1 MRKGITSE
9 GADNGTTI
17 ELHGEIRIRHRRK
30 IQGTLVIVCDAS
42 GRKRPS
48 VIQTNRP
55 AKNVG
60 KFTAPRSKR
69 SNLRFVFS
77 RDFHSD
83 QVVEMSLFQFG
94 FSRKKLKNDERE
106 EEREKGREV
115 EEVRNAEEK
124 NPEEI
129 YTEKGSLC
137 TRKLRKIRLKAS
149 ELEDTCTKP

>member
-1 MRKGITSE
+1 M
-9 GADNGTTI
+9 
-17 ELHGEIRIRHRRK
+17 
-30 IQGTLVIVCDAS
+30 LVNLPYPS
-42 GRKRPS
+42 SKRP
-48 VIQTNRP
+48 
-55 AKNVG
+55 
-60 KFTAPRSKR
+60 
-69 SNLRFVFS
+69 NLRFVFS

-94 FSRKKLKNDERE
+94 FSRKKRKNDERE
-106 EEREKGREV
+106 EEREKGREVDEV

-129 YTEKGSLC
+129 STEKGGLC